1 MPQNC
6 SKDVSLVIEYVD
18 SVLKKGTP
26 AEKYALKAKFG
37 YEKVEHDGDF
47 GK

>member
-6 SKDVSLVIEYVD
+6 SKDVTLVVEHVD

-26 AEKYALKAKFG
+26 AEVLALKELFG
-37 YEKVEHDGDF
+37 LTAVKQPGDF